1 MKKWLCHALAPVLV
15 HRPRS
20 QKKEEVVSVRVMR
33 EVPHRLVIF
42 LSGASK
48 KVLENGLFCRVDAG
62 ARLSL
67 DEKVAVL
74 HPRARIGASN
84 AILKKKWC
92 LYA

>member
-62 ARLSL
+62 ARLFL
-67 DEKVAVL
+67 DEKCDML
-74 HPRARIGASN
+74 RRSARLGAST
-84 AILKKKWC
+84 AITKNR
-92 LYA
+92 